1 VQPAGGIVFEARATA
16 PAAHEVPLRVKGLPW
31 LRGRHAG
38 DHRSQV
44 GSGALPASSLPSL
57 HLLCYLHPWPSAI
70 TPADLGNTASGDWTA
85 FTHRAYQPSH
95 VFCNVCS
102 NFEDTEDASL
112 DPEPIMVTEAEQDA
126 ALSAILDQNIG
137 IGANGWD
144 PKLERR

>member
-1 VQPAGGIVFEARATA
+1 M
-16 PAAHEVPLRVKGLPW
+16 H
-31 LRGRHAG
+31 
-38 DHRSQV
+38 
-44 GSGALPASSLPSL
+44 
-57 HLLCYLHPWPSAI
+57 
-70 TPADLGNTASGDWTA
+70 
-85 FTHRAYQPSH
+85 
-95 VFCNVCS
+95 S

>member
-1 VQPAGGIVFEARATA
+1 MVSEGRATA
-16 PAAHEVPLRVKGLPW
+16 PAAHEVPLRVEGLPW
-31 LRGRHAG
+31 LRWRHAG

-44 GSGALPASSLPSL
+44 GEESPVCQQPAAIC
-57 HLLCYLHPWPSAI
+57 LLCSRLPGPGVPYLQTMATWRLPTGLHRTVASA
-70 TPADLGNTASGDWTA
+70 TPCSVL
-85 FTHRAYQPSH
+85 
-95 VFCNVCS
+95 CS